1 MLLLPPQSRPP
12 PKNPLPARSFPG
24 VQLISGWL
32 LPHLSYISYLISHI
46 LYLISY
52 ILYLIIT
59 FMCYSVLQWLV
70 RANLLLEQKNSKP
83 IAKSKICAIMS
94 YVYAFL

>member
-1 MLLLPPQSRPP
+1 MSHSRSQSRPP

-59 FMCYSVLQWLV
+59 FMCYSVLQW
-70 RANLLLEQKNSKP
+70 RSMIDTKKCREGIQETAEP
-83 IAKSKICAIMS
+83 
-94 YVYAFL
+94 

>member
-32 LPHLSYISYLISHI
+32 FASFILYLISHI
-46 LYLISY
+46 LYLT
-52 ILYLIIT
+52 IT
-59 FMCYSVLQWLV
+59 FKCYSVLQWLV
-70 RANLLLEQKNSKP
+70 RANLLLEQKNFKP
-83 IAKSKICAIMS
+83 IAKSIICAIMS